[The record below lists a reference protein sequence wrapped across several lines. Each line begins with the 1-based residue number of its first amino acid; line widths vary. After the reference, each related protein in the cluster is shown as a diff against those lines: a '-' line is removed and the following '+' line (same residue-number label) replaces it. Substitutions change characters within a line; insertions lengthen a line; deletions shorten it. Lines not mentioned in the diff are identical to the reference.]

1 MFDFS
6 IVKSDRETGMK
17 GRRTLW
23 TACG

>member
-6 IVKSDRETGMK
+6 IVESDRETGMK
-17 GRRTLW
+17 GCRTLW